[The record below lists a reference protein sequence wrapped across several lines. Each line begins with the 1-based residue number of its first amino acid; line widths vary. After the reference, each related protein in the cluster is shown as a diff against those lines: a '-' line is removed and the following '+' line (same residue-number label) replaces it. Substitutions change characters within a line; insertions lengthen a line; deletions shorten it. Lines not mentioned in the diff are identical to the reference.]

1 MQNTVIRSQ
10 GKREKEERNKKELKT
25 ILNNQQKDIRT

>member
-25 ILNNQQKDIRT
+25 TLNNQQKDIRT